1 MKDKNMEKK
10 IYLQPI
16 TELTSART
24 DQVMIVASP
33 GIGGEYD
40 PDIPIDA
47 KEVTG
52 LDDDLWGLHDR
63 RNLWD
68 D

>member
-1 MKDKNMEKK
+1 MEKK

-16 TELTSART
+16 TELTSTRT

-33 GIGGEYD
+33 GIGGDYD
-40 PDIPIDA
+40 PDAPIDA

-52 LDDDLWGLHDR
+52 LDDEFWELSSR